1 MTKKKNRYMNMNM
14 NMSMNMNTREEKAV
28 TIVRDVSG
36 PVEFAEGSVVFIMP
50 ATLMARASA
59 GHQMLMREIEER
71 RYRTSSAV
79 AGSDGGGGGGTL
91 TSAALESAA
100 HSRERG
106 MSRERGNTSSPG
118 GSRWNRNKVS
128 SFFLGLMPWPI
139 YWIGRCLLF

>member
-1 MTKKKNRYMNMNM
+1 MTP
-14 NMSMNMNTREEKAV
+14 REEKAV

-79 AGSDGGGGGGTL
+79 AGSDGAGTL
-91 TSAALESAA
+91 TSAALESTAQ
-100 HSRERG
+100 SRERG

-118 GSRWNRNKVS
+118 GSRWHRNKVG
-128 SFFLGLMPWPI
+128 SFSLGLFWLLDWFFPFLLTLFRI
-139 YWIGRCLLF
+139 LVLVISSVACLP